1 MIEARVEKVYAN
13 RRDARIYVEQAKT
26 FQTDADADIGAESR
40 SVLLHNA
47 VIAAADAILQAAGL
61 RVSGGEG
68 AHQLRIESAL
78 AQISRDT
85 DELLDRLEAS
95 RSRRNEASY
104 AAMLVPQASIEEARE
119 ATAELLVLAGEFVGS
134 D

>member
-1 MIEARVEKVYAN
+1 MTEARVEKVHAN
-13 RRDARIYVEQAKT
+13 RRDAATYLAQAKT
-26 FQTDADADIGAESR
+26 FHADADAGLSAESR

-47 VIAAADAILQAAGL
+47 AVTAADAILQAAGL
-61 RVSGGEG
+61 RVTGGDG
-68 AHQLRIESAL
+68 AHQLRIETAL
-78 AQISRDT
+78 AELPHDT

-119 ATAELLVLAGEFVGS
+119 ATAELIALAEDFIGFE
-134 D
+134 

>member
-1 MIEARVEKVYAN
+1 MTEARVQQVHGD
-13 RRDARIYVEQAKT
+13 RVGARTHLEQAET
-26 FQTDADADIGAESR
+26 FQADADQKLSAESR

-47 VIAAADAILQAAGL
+47 AISAADAILQAVGL
-61 RVSGGEG
+61 RVTSGDG
-68 AHQLRIESAL
+68 AHQLRLETAL
-78 AQISRDT
+78 GRLGHDT

-104 AAMLVPQASIEEARE
+104 AAMLIAQASVDEARE
-119 ATAELLVLAGEFVGS
+119 ATAELIVLAREFVQH

>member
-1 MIEARVEKVYAN
+1 MSEARVEKAYAN
-13 RRDARIYVEQAKT
+13 RRDATTYLEQAKT
-26 FQTDADADIGAESR
+26 FQADADADLSGESR

-47 VIAAADAILQAAGL
+47 VISAADAILQAVGL

-68 AHQLRIESAL
+68 AHQLRIETAL
-78 AQISRDT
+78 AQLPDET

-104 AAMLVPQASIEEARE
+104 AAMLVPQASLDEARE
-119 ATAELLVLAGEFVGS
+119 ATAELIALATGFVS